1 MTSRETRLR
10 ECLRDE
16 PLDSAAAGERSL
28 EVVLAAFE
36 AREPVPRPRGRL
48 RLVLATAAVVLAAA
62 MTAFTP
68 TREAVADFIEDV
80 VRQGARDP
88 EPVLDSLP
96 SGGRLLVQ
104 SPSGPWVVQRDGS
117 KRRLGDYDGASW
129 SPGGLYLA
137 VTRGR
142 RLTAVEPDGDVRWS
156 LSRGEQVSGAR
167 WSPSG
172 FRIAYLT
179 GPRTG
184 FELRPGATAR
194 QTLRVVIGNGAGD
207 RRFDSR
213 VAQTPPAWRP
223 GARHVLAYA
232 KPDGGVRIRDAD
244 TGTLLGRSTLGELP
258 LELAWSG
265 DGRRL
270 VALGARSLRVLDR
283 RGRLLVTIP
292 LAREAPP
299 AVTGVA
305 RTIAFRGRAHEFAL
319 VRGGEVALLRAERSP
334 GPPRRLFA
342 GPGALGDLAW
352 SPDGRWLLV
361 SWPSADQW
369 VFIRATR
376 SPRVRAVADISREF
390 DPGGSPRELPGAVEW
405 CCRPR

>member
-1 MTSRETRLR
+1 MSSRDRHVR
-10 ECLRDE
+10 ELMRDE

-28 EVVLAAFE
+28 DVVLAAFE

-48 RLVLATAAVVLAAA
+48 RLALATAAAVLVAAGA
-62 MTAFTP
+62 GFTP

-80 VRQGARDP
+80 VRPGASDP

-96 SGGRLLVQ
+96 AAGRLLVQ
-104 SPSGPWVVQRDGS
+104 SPSGPWVVHRDGS
-117 KRRLGDYDGASW
+117 KRRLGDYDAASW
-129 SPGGLYLA
+129 SPGGRFLA

-142 RLTAVEPDGDVRWS
+142 RLTTVEPDGDVRWS
-156 LSRGEQVSGAR
+156 LSRDDPVSGAR
-167 WSPSG
+167 WAPSG

-179 GPRTG
+179 GPH
-184 FELRPGATAR
+184 
-194 QTLRVVIGNGAGD
+194 TLRVVIGNGTGD
-207 RRFDSR
+207 RLLDAR
-213 VAQTPPAWRP
+213 VAETPPAWRP

-232 KPDGGVRIRDAD
+232 KPDGTVLVRDAD
-244 TGTLLGRSTLGELP
+244 RGALLGRSARGERP

-270 VALGARSLRVLDR
+270 VSLGARALRVLDR
-283 RGRLLVTIP
+283 RGRP
-292 LAREAPP
+292 LATVPLVRQAPP
-299 AVTGVA
+299 AVPGAA
-305 RTIAFRGRAHEFAL
+305 RTIAFRGRGHELAL
-319 VRGGEVALLRAERSP
+319 LRGGEVVLLRAERSP
-334 GPPRRLFA
+334 GRPRRLFA
-342 GPGALGDLAW
+342 GQGALGDLAW

-390 DPGGSPRELPGAVEW
+390 DPGGGRRGLPGAIEW
-405 CCRPR
+405 CCPAR